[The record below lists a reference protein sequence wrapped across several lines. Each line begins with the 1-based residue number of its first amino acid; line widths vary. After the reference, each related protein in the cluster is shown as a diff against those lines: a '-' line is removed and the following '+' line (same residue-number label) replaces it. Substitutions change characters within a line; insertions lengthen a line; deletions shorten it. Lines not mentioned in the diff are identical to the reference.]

1 MVATKSE
8 DVTKQGFC
16 KILWRKLRL
25 REGLLLSYWSL
36 CGREWG
42 GGGCLFEAG
51 RLLTFSAFRMGA
63 YWRWALIRGW
73 ALIRINTVKK
83 KDSKRNSSNFAL
95 DKFWTRER
103 SILFRTN
110 EAIKKSVGTLLS
122 RQTSLLNDL
131 NKMHRSD
138 RVCSELFT
146 FPNFPRLSPWPS
158 PVFHDLLSFK
168 TKSRLWY
175 TVCIYIF

>member
-1 MVATKSE
+1 M
-8 DVTKQGFC
+8 FILN
-16 KILWRKLRL
+16 KIPTFSKTMNLESVSQWINNNQYYSRHLML
-25 REGLLLSYWSL
+25 G
-36 CGREWG
+36 GRH
-42 GGGCLFEAG
+42 
-51 RLLTFSAFRMGA
+51 LLTFSAFRMGA

-73 ALIRINTVKK
+73 ALIRINTVNKR
-83 KDSKRNSSNFAL
+83 DSKRNSSNFAL